1 MSGLRGNTFGFLQQ
15 IKQYLSSVLQSPV
28 RFFIVAAG
36 FFGLLFI
43 LLAPPLTGADEEAHF
58 TRAYAIS
65 NGDFILNDTNKVEVP
80 KSYRKT
86 IGCYQS
92 DSAVPGKTYSYRF
105 DEYGNTKKE
114 SLKCALSTPLNDNER
129 ELVRTSAGPYSPT
142 TYIPQVAAIAIGR
155 AINAPVVVIATMVRI
170 FTLVAYMALI
180 VLAIRTI
187 PVRKWAL
194 AGVAL
199 LPHSIIQITN
209 PGGDYLLL
217 GVIALLVAVIVRSV
231 YVKKIELHKSD
242 KVWLPILALSSIAM
256 VLPKGPFPGLLFIP
270 LIFFYGGFKH
280 RIGYKILIAIVSLAV
295 SFLWYKFGASVVL
308 PWRTVSDTTSIL
320 DLPYAF
326 IKTMFYG
333 WVETDFVQVG
343 SHIRTG
349 FYSGLP
355 SIIITILN
363 ILLAIYMFVAYPEN
377 RKATISR
384 KHLKLMSWIGYII
397 AIGVILGSFAAL
409 YMGVPYSQRAD
420 MIIMGV
426 QARYFYPAFIMLAM
440 LPLIRPYTASVFS
453 YRKTV
458 IIGSIVVLASLSMTI
473 ALAFQW
479 III

>member
-1 MSGLRGNTFGFLQQ
+1 MSGLRRNTFGFLQH
-15 IKQYLSSVLQSPV
+15 IKQYLSSVFQSPV

-114 SLKCALSTPLNDNER
+114 SLKCALSIPLNDNER

-231 YVKKIELHKSD
+231 YVKKIELYKSD
-242 KVWLPILALSSIAM
+242 KVWLP
-256 VLPKGPFPGLLFIP
+256 G
-270 LIFFYGGFKH
+270 
-280 RIGYKILIAIVSLAV
+280 
-295 SFLWYKFGASVVL
+295 FGA
-308 PWRTVSDTTSIL
+308 I
-320 DLPYAF
+320 YATNF
-326 IKTMFYG
+326 
-333 WVETDFVQVG
+333 D
-343 SHIRTG
+343 HG
-349 FYSGLP
+349 FHVTLVHS
-355 SIIITILN
+355 N
-363 ILLAIYMFVAYPEN
+363 
-377 RKATISR
+377 
-384 KHLKLMSWIGYII
+384 LKG
-397 AIGVILGSFAAL
+397 
-409 YMGVPYSQRAD
+409 
-420 MIIMGV
+420 
-426 QARYFYPAFIMLAM
+426 
-440 LPLIRPYTASVFS
+440 
-453 YRKTV
+453 
-458 IIGSIVVLASLSMTI
+458 
-473 ALAFQW
+473 
-479 III
+479 